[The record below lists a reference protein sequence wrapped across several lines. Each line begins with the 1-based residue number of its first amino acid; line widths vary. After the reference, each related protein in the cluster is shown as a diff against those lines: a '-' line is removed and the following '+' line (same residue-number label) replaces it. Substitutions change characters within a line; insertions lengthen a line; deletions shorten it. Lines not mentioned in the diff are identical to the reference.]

1 MLLEVRGVTVCYD
14 SVPAVRD
21 INLYVEEGEAIGLL
35 GLNGA
40 GKTTMLYAISGL
52 LKPASGEIWFKGRRI
67 DGWPPHKIVK
77 LGIIHIPE
85 GRRLFPFM
93 TAGENLKLGAY
104 VRRRKEAERDL
115 EQLERT
121 HPLFR
126 ERRNQLAGS
135 FSGGEQQKLAFGR
148 GLMGAPQLLLMDE
161 PTLGL
166 SPVAI
171 AEISEMIKNLTLAK
185 LPVILVEQ
193 NIKFALKLTKRC
205 YILERGKIL
214 TESVS
219 SELAGSE
226 YLKKVLLGG

>member
-1 MLLEVRGVTVCYD
+1 MLLEIKGVTVCYD

-21 INLYVEEGEAIGLL
+21 INMYVEEGEAIGLL

-40 GKTTMLYAISGL
+40 GKTTMLLTISGVH
-52 LKPASGEIWFKGRRI
+52 KPASGEIWFKGKRI

-77 LGIIHIPE
+77 SGIIHIPE

-93 TAGENLKLGAY
+93 TVRENLKLGAH
-104 VRRRKEAERDL
+104 VRRKKDAERDL
-115 EQLERT
+115 EQLEKT
-121 HPLFR
+121 YPLLG

-135 FSGGEQQKLAFGR
+135 MSGGEQQKLAFGR
-148 GLMGAPQLLLMDE
+148 GIMGAPQLLLMDE

-171 AEISEMIKNLTLAK
+171 AEISQIIKNLTLAR

-193 NIKFALKLTKRC
+193 NINFALKLTKRC
-205 YILERGKIL
+205 YILERGQMV
-214 TESVS
+214 TESAS
-219 SELAGSE
+219 SELPDSE
-226 YLKKVLLGG
+226 YLKKALLGG